1 MHTNDTPQPTG
12 KLLFVGG
19 KDIIRRFEKSLFVQ
33 FGKTGGMQYV
43 STLRLDQGVTLSLW
57 DKTIEARYHGG
68 DGERFVVECF
78 SSDLLASTA
87 FHNLQAA
94 LDRYTRVRRFAG
106 YWKATIKWGFTPLAV
121 AVLALGVNM
130 AATRAMGGTAASTAG
145 AAPMVPLPSN
155 LGTAAV
161 PPIARPAV
169 ASPAELARAMAD
181 GAKSGKYAVQLSKG
195 SKGTLYVFSDP
206 SCPHCQD
213 LEPELDKL
221 AKDYTIYIFPVTVIG
236 GAASSHRTAK
246 LMCSKPD
253 ARAAFW
259 KKIVQGDDLPNAE
272 CADGTDAV
280 ARNDQMFRAM
290 RFLGTPTIIN
300 AAGEQTPDSIPNTAD
315 AINQWMST
323 ATTASK

>member
-1 MHTNDTPQPTG
+1 MKSN
-12 KLLFVGG
+12 
-19 KDIIRRFEKSLFVQ
+19 DIIRPFEKSLFVQ
-33 FGKTGGMQYV
+33 FGSTGELQHV
-43 STLRLDQGVTLSLW
+43 STLRLEQGVTFIRSGN
-57 DKTIEARYHGG
+57 TIEARHH
-68 DGERFVVECF
+68 DGAGEAFVVERF
-78 SSDLLASTA
+78 SSEPLANTA

-94 LDRYTRVRRFAG
+94 LKRYARVRRFAG
-106 YWKATIKWGFTPLAV
+106 YWKATVKWGFGPLAV
-121 AVLALGVNM
+121 AVLALGLNM
-130 AATRAMGGTAASTAG
+130 AATRAMGGAAAGGVGVAG

-155 LGTAAV
+155 LGAAV
-161 PPIARPAV
+161 TQQPIARPAV

-181 GAKSGKYAVQLSKG
+181 GANSVKYAVQLSKG

-236 GAASSHRTAK
+236 GEASTHRTAK

-253 ARAAFW
+253 ARAALW

-272 CADGTDAV
+272 CAEGTDVV
-280 ARNDQMFRAM
+280 ARNDQMFRVM
-290 RFLGTPTIIN
+290 RFFGTPTIIN

>member
-1 MHTNDTPQPTG
+1 MKSN
-12 KLLFVGG
+12 
-19 KDIIRRFEKSLFVQ
+19 DIIRPFEKSLFVQ
-33 FGKTGGMQYV
+33 FGSTGELQHV
-43 STLRLDQGVTLSLW
+43 STLRLDQGVTFIRSGN
-57 DKTIEARYHGG
+57 TIEARYH
-68 DGERFVVECF
+68 DGAGEAFVVERF
-78 SSDLLASTA
+78 SSEPLANTA

-94 LDRYTRVRRFAG
+94 LKRYARVRRFAG
-106 YWKATIKWGFTPLAV
+106 CWKATVKWGFAPFAV
-121 AVLALGVNM
+121 AVLALGLNM
-130 AATRAMGGTAASTAG
+130 AATRAMGGAAAGGIGVAG

-155 LGTAAV
+155 LGAAAV
-161 PPIARPAV
+161 QQPIAARPAV

-236 GAASSHRTAK
+236 GEASSHRTAK
-246 LMCSKPD
+246 LMCAKPD
-253 ARAAFW
+253 ARGALW

-272 CADGTDAV
+272 CADGADAV
-280 ARNDQMFRAM
+280 ARNDQMFRVM

>member
-1 MHTNDTPQPTG
+1 MKSN
-12 KLLFVGG
+12 
-19 KDIIRRFEKSLFVQ
+19 DIIRPFEKSLFVQ
-33 FGKTGGMQYV
+33 FGSTGELQHV
-43 STLRLDQGVTLSLW
+43 STLRLDQGVTFIRSGN
-57 DKTIEARYHGG
+57 TIEARYH
-68 DGERFVVECF
+68 DGAGEAFVIERF
-78 SSDLLASTA
+78 SSEPLANTA
-87 FHNLQAA
+87 FQNLQAA
-94 LDRYTRVRRFAG
+94 LKRYARTRRFAG
-106 YWKATIKWGFTPLAV
+106 YWKATVKWGFAPLAV
-121 AVLALGVNM
+121 AVLALGLNM
-130 AATRAMGGTAASTAG
+130 AATRAMGGTAAGGIGVAG

-155 LGTAAV
+155 LGAATMQQ
-161 PPIARPAV
+161 PIVARPAV

-236 GAASSHRTAK
+236 GEASTHRTAK

-253 ARAAFW
+253 ARAALW

-272 CADGTDAV
+272 CAEGTDAV
-280 ARNDQMFRAM
+280 ARNDQMFRVM

-315 AINQWMST
+315 AITQWMST

>member
-1 MHTNDTPQPTG
+1 MKSN
-12 KLLFVGG
+12 
-19 KDIIRRFEKSLFVQ
+19 DIIRPFEKSLFVQ
-33 FGKTGGMQYV
+33 FGSTGELQHV
-43 STLRLDQGVTLSLW
+43 STLRLEQGVTFIRSGN
-57 DKTIEARYHGG
+57 TIEARYH
-68 DGERFVVECF
+68 DGAGEAFVVERF
-78 SSDLLASTA
+78 SSEPLANTA

-94 LDRYTRVRRFAG
+94 LKRYARVRRFAG
-106 YWKATIKWGFTPLAV
+106 YWKATVKWGFGPLAV
-121 AVLALGVNM
+121 AVLALGLNM
-130 AATRAMGGTAASTAG
+130 AATRAMGGAAAGGVGVAG

-155 LGTAAV
+155 LGAAV
-161 PPIARPAV
+161 TQQPIARPAV

-181 GAKSGKYAVQLSKG
+181 GANSVKYAVQLSKG

-236 GAASSHRTAK
+236 GEASTHRTAK

-253 ARAAFW
+253 ARAALW

-272 CADGTDAV
+272 CAEGTDVV
-280 ARNDQMFRAM
+280 ARNDQMFRVM
-290 RFLGTPTIIN
+290 RFFGTPTIIN

>member
-1 MHTNDTPQPTG
+1 MKSN
-12 KLLFVGG
+12 
-19 KDIIRRFEKSLFVQ
+19 DIIRPFEKSLFVQ
-33 FGKTGGMQYV
+33 FGSTGELQHV
-43 STLRLDQGVTLSLW
+43 STLRLDQGVTFIRSGN
-57 DKTIEARYHGG
+57 TIEARYH
-68 DGERFVVECF
+68 DGAGEAFVVERF
-78 SSDLLASTA
+78 SSEPLANTA
-87 FHNLQAA
+87 FYNLQAA
-94 LDRYTRVRRFAG
+94 LKRYARVRRFAG
-106 YWKATIKWGFTPLAV
+106 YWKATVKWGFAPLAV
-121 AVLALGVNM
+121 AVFALGLNM
-130 AATRAMGGTAASTAG
+130 AATRGMGGAAAGGIGVAG

-155 LGTAAV
+155 LGAAAV
-161 PPIARPAV
+161 QQPIAARPAV

-213 LEPELDKL
+213 IEPELDKL

-236 GAASSHRTAK
+236 GEASTHRTAK

-253 ARAAFW
+253 ARAALW

-272 CADGTDAV
+272 CAEGTDSV
-280 ARNDQMFRAM
+280 ARNDQMFRVM

>member
-1 MHTNDTPQPTG
+1 MT
-12 KLLFVGG
+12 F
-19 KDIIRRFEKSLFVQ
+19 IRS
-33 FGKTGGMQYV
+33 GN
-43 STLRLDQGVTLSLW
+43 
-57 DKTIEARYHGG
+57 TIEARYH
-68 DGERFVVECF
+68 DGAGEAFVVERF
-78 SSDLLASTA
+78 SSEPLANTA

-94 LDRYTRVRRFAG
+94 LKRYARVRRFAG
-106 YWKATIKWGFTPLAV
+106 YWKATVKWGFAPLAV
-121 AVLALGVNM
+121 AVLALGLNM
-130 AATRAMGGTAASTAG
+130 AATRAMGGAAAGGIGVAG

-155 LGTAAV
+155 LGAAAV
-161 PPIARPAV
+161 QQPIAARPAV

-195 SKGTLYVFSDP
+195 SNGTLYVFSDP

-236 GAASSHRTAK
+236 GEASSHRTAK
-246 LMCSKPD
+246 LMCSKAD
-253 ARAAFW
+253 ARGALW

-272 CADGTDAV
+272 CADGADAIS
-280 ARNDQMFRAM
+280 RNDQMFRAM